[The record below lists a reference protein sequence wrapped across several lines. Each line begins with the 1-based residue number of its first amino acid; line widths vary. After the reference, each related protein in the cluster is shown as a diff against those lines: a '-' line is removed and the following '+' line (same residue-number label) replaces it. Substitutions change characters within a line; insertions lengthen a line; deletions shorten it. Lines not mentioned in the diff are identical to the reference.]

1 MIPLRI
7 RPLLLLCLMAGL
19 VWLAADGAAENY
31 RWQWYRVWPYVGTWS
46 DGAFTPGPLL
56 EGLALTLK
64 VVAGGLAAALL
75 SGAVLAFMRLSPSP
89 VARLLAGTALGA
101 VRNTPLLMQLFIAY
115 FIVAPALNIGAET
128 SAALSLGLFEGCY
141 MAEIFRAGII
151 SLPRAQWEAAFSLGF
166 GMWPTLHL
174 VILPQALR
182 RVIAPLSGQVISL
195 IKDSSLIS
203 CIGAAELLYTAQ
215 VLGAKYYNYLDPLII
230 AGCMYLVMTV
240 TISFIARKIEKRMAV
255 SD

>member
-151 SLPRAQWEAAFSLGF
+151 RLPRAQWEAAFSLGF

-182 RVIAPLSGQVISL
+182 RVIALLSGQVISL
-195 IKDSSLIS
+195 IKDSSLVSAIAVADLTLRGREAIAES
-203 CIGAAELLYTAQ
+203 FLSFEIWLLAAGVYLGLTLL
-215 VLGAKYYNYLDPLII
+215 
-230 AGCMYLVMTV
+230 AGLP
-240 TISFIARKIEKRMAV
+240 ALWLEKHIR
-255 SD
+255 